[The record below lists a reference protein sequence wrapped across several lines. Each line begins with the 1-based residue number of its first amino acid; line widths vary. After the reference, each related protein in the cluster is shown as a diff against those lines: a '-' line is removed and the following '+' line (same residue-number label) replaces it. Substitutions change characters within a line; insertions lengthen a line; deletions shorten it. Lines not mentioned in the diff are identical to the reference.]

1 MPSETSDYR
10 SQRGSLMKWRFFAI
24 NNSPVYDSVILVSG
38 FVINEPGGRKN

>member
-1 MPSETSDYR
+1 MPSETNDYR
-10 SQRGSLMKWRFFAI
+10 SQSGLLTKWRFFVI